1 MLPVE
6 WQRRFRGGC
15 ALGEALAPRT
25 SWRIGGPA
33 ELYLEPGDLEELT
46 LTLDALR
53 RVGMPFRILGGGS
66 NLLVADRGV
75 PGAVLSLDRMDRVER
90 SGDRLRVE
98 AGARLSSV
106 VRRAVEEGLAGAER
120 LAGIPGRVGGA
131 IFGNAG
137 GRYGAIGSLV
147 EEIEMLRSD
156 GVLERF
162 RPPAD
167 FFAYRLSRVGER
179 VVLRV
184 LLRLEPAS
192 REAVH
197 ALTRRIVHERRST
210 QPGWVG
216 NAGCVF
222 KNPPGQSAGRLID
235 LAGLKGSACGG
246 LHVSPTHA
254 NFFQNAGGATEEDV
268 IRLMERVQATVRR
281 VHGVELEMEVRRW
294 P

>member
-6 WQRRFRGGC
+6 WRRRFSGRY
-15 ALGEALAPRT
+15 AAGEALGPRT

-33 ELYLEPGDLEELT
+33 ELYLEPADAEELT
-46 LTLDALR
+46 LTLASLQ

-75 PGAVLSLDRMDRVER
+75 AGAVLSLDRMGRIER
-90 SGDRLRVE
+90 QGDRLRVE

-106 VRRAVEEGLAGAER
+106 VRRAVEEGLTGAER

-131 IFGNAG
+131 IFGNSG
-137 GRYGAIGSLV
+137 GRYGSIESLV
-147 EEIEMLRSD
+147 EEIELLRGD
-156 GVLERF
+156 GVLERI

-167 FFAYRLSRVGER
+167 FFHYRRSGVGER

-184 LLRLEPAS
+184 LLRLEPAV
-192 REAVH
+192 REAVR
-197 ALTRRIVHERRST
+197 ATTRRIVEERRST

-235 LAGLKGSACGG
+235 LAGLKGSACGP
-246 LHVSPTHA
+246 LHVSPLHA
-254 NFFQNAGGATEEDV
+254 NFFENAGGATEEDV
-268 IRLMERVQATVRR
+268 VRLVERVQETVRR
-281 VHGVELEMEVRRW
+281 VHGVELELEVRRW